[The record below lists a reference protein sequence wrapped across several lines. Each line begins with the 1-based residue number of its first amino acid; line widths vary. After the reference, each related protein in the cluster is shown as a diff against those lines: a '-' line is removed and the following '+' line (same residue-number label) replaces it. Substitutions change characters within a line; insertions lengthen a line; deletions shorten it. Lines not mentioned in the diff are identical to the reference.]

1 MGKLKALIQFECVTT
16 LKFLIIFYCIEY
28 SILAVTFFLT
38 YLGRGSVTHPYFACL
53 ELCSV
58 IFIFIFGLFGFR
70 EDFKMLMQ
78 NGFTRKYIFLATVV
92 MFVQT
97 AALLAVVDTI
107 AAEVLTGLSP
117 GYISGFE
124 AVYGPGQAWWIQ
136 LLSRFALYMVM
147 VCFGYVGAV
156 LGTRIGKKRMMIVGI
171 TLWCLLFVVVPVI
184 FNVIL
189 SDTMRYNVATFIY
202 SCAGFTDHGDIR
214 FGCPM
219 LSMLVFISIGF
230 GGAFAMIRRAPLR

>member
-16 LKFLIIFYCIEY
+16 LKFLVIFYCIEY

-38 YLGRGSVTHPYFACL
+38 YLGRGSIVQPYFACL

-58 IFIFIFGLFGFR
+58 IFIFIFGIFGFR
-70 EDFKMLMQ
+70 EDFKMLLQ

-97 AALLAVVDTI
+97 AALLAVIDTI
-107 AAEVLTGLSP
+107 AARGLTVLSP
-117 GYISGFE
+117 GYFSGFE
-124 AVYGPGQAWWIQ
+124 AIYGPGHVWWIQ

-156 LGTRIGKKRMMIVGI
+156 LGTRIGKKCMMIVSI
-171 TLWCLLFVVVPVI
+171 TLWCLLFVVVPVLVNI
-184 FNVIL
+184 LL
-189 SDTMRYNVATFIY
+189 SDAMRYSLAMFIY
-202 SCAGFTDHGDIR
+202 SCAGFTDYGVIR
-214 FGCPM
+214 FSYPM
-219 LSMLVFISIGF
+219 LSMFVFISICL